1 MYKITTFAW
10 IKRDDYTVSMS
21 ISPRINTLL
30 MSKTANSIFVSI
42 FYASILAVLAV
53 TQILTFS
60 DFQLTIKSFWLP
72 GGTPF
77 AYFLSGLVIIAE
89 VLAVPFL
96 LRIKTSTFMR
106 VFSMILSWFVPL
118 FWLSISVWLLT
129 TVNAVSNVGLLGSVV
144 RLAPGWWLV
153 IFGTMTAVLAIWA
166 SWSMWPPVRKQTK

>member
-21 ISPRINTLL
+21 IFPKINTSL
-30 MSKTANSIFVSI
+30 MPKTANSISVSI
-42 FYASILAVLAV
+42 FYASILTILAV
-53 TQILTFS
+53 TQILTFP

-77 AYFLSGLVIIAE
+77 AYFLSGLIVISE
-89 VLAVPFL
+89 VLALPFL
-96 LRIKTSTFMR
+96 LRIKTSTVMR
-106 VFSMILSWFVPL
+106 IFSMILGWFVPF

-144 RLAPGWWLV
+144 MLAPGWWLV
-153 IFGTMTAVLAIWA
+153 LCSLVTIVLVTWA
-166 SWSMWPPVRKQTK
+166 SWNMWLPGKKQRT